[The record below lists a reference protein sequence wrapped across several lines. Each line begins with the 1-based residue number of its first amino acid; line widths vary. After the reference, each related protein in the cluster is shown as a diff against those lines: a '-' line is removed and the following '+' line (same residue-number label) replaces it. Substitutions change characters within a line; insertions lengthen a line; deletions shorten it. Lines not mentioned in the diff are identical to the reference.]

1 MLSALLVTA
10 VAVLSVASSAVGASA
25 LTPGKLRGVVE
36 NSGVCET
43 TSGVYQASGYGDIS
57 TDGSVWFWF
66 FEARNNPDTAP
77 LTVWLQGE
85 GGTSSMV
92 GLLTENG
99 PCRLNDDQK
108 TVTLNMY
115 SFNQVSNVLYIDQPI
130 GVGFSYGSRNTSDTQ
145 TAASD
150 VWQFLQIFFADSR
163 FAKYQKN
170 DFGLWS
176 EHYGGTLVST
186 FATNFLDQ
194 NDAIDAGTIP
204 GVKINVKNIG
214 IGGPYMDPLL
224 QLPYYLDYAVGNPY
238 TQLVSASAILKQDR
252 LWYATDNS
260 GIQLKVQ
267 NCYAND
273 TNNRLICWDAGLAAD
288 ENFIAPLSG
297 SYSPLHVNSNA
308 SDLSTTTYLTN
319 PAITSKIGA
328 TSSTYTENNIDVAY
342 NFKSTGSWIR
352 NSRPLLEG
360 LINKNI
366 LVGMWSGDAD
376 FVGNYM
382 MTEALAS
389 DLNTNATFDFY
400 FTQWSPYKVGG
411 QTVGQFKQLPPF
423 SYVRFTG
430 AGHNL
435 GNFGTETLGRGEAA
449 LAFFN
454 QTIHGQTIA

>member
-1 MLSALLVTA
+1 MLSALLAAA
-10 VAVLSVASSAVGASA
+10 VAALSVVATATAASA
-25 LTPGKLRGVVE
+25 PTPGKLRGVVE

-43 TSGVYQASGYGDIS
+43 TTGVYQASGYGDIS
-57 TDGSVWFWF
+57 SDGSVWFWF

-99 PCRLNDDQK
+99 PCRLNDDEK
-108 TVTLNMY
+108 TVALNPY
-115 SFNQVSNVLYIDQPI
+115 SFNQVSNVLYIDQPV
-130 GVGFSYGSRNTSDTQ
+130 GVGFSYGSRNISTTQ
-145 TAASD
+145 AAAAD

-186 FATNFLDQ
+186 FATHFLNQ
-194 NDAIDAGTIP
+194 NDAVDAGTVS

-224 QLPYYLDYAVGNPY
+224 QLPYYLDYTVGNPY
-238 TQLVSASAILKQDR
+238 AQLVSASTILEQDR

-260 GIQLKVQ
+260 GIQKKVQ
-267 NCYAND
+267 DCYANN
-273 TNNRLICWDAGLAAD
+273 TSNNQLICWDAGLAA
-288 ENFIAPLSG
+288 EQNFYDPLLG
-297 SYSPLHVNSNA
+297 SFNQFHVNSNKT
-308 SDLSTTTYLTN
+308 DPSTTTYLSDST
-319 PAITSKIGA
+319 IQSKIGA
-328 TSSTYTENNIDVAY
+328 TSQYTEDNIYVAY
-342 NFKSTGSWIR
+342 NFKTTGSWIR

-376 FVGNYM
+376 FIGNHM
-382 MTEALAS
+382 LTEALAA
-389 DLNTNATFDFY
+389 DLDTDATSDFY
-400 FTQWSPYKVGG
+400 FTQWTPYKVGSE
-411 QTVGQFKQLPPF
+411 TVGQFKQLPPF
-423 SYVRFTG
+423 TYVRFSG
-430 AGHNL
+430 AGHNIGDFATGSL
-435 GNFGTETLGRGEAA
+435 GKGEAA
-449 LAFFN
+449 LQFFN